1 MGPLTS
7 GEPCPQ
13 HLCKAG
19 SVLGNFKHGLL
30 LICCLCPWHP
40 GFQRAPLQSPAVF
53 SEGQG
58 LAFLSPRDEEMFL
71 KSAWRFPTENTGVSL
86 PSPKH
91 LDREFGGLTVA
102 LGSLPKSPSSLE
114 LSVFTACVVPYCRTH
129 PQPGLGAGILSPVS
143 HLDCVNVRHCPRVGV
158 SHEGWGRP
166 RLGCLSLE
174 RLPICP

>member
-13 HLCKAG
+13 HLCEAG

-40 GFQRAPLQSPAVF
+40 GFQRVPLQSPAVF

-71 KSAWRFPTENTGVSL
+71 KSAWRFPTESTGVSL

-102 LGSLPKSPSSLE
+102 LGSLPKSPLF
-114 LSVFTACVVPYCRTH
+114 LRTQCFH
-129 PQPGLGAGILSPVS
+129 GLCGSILQDPSPTW
-143 HLDCVNVRHCPRVGV
+143 LR
-158 SHEGWGRP
+158 GRDSEP
-166 RLGCLSLE
+166 CFPFGLCE
-174 RLPICP
+174 R